1 MTNAQIQS
9 NPNLQNLIGG
19 FTEMPVPDLESF
31 INGLNALLTRKRVTD
46 SSKRN
51 KFLLQKINQSI
62 LPEQTLER
70 YTFLQDKMELK
81 NLPETEYQELLNLV
95 AQEEKIRNKRFKY
108 LLELA
113 QLRDIP
119 LTQLMN
125 QLGLNMLQN
134 A

>member
-95 AQEEKIRNKRFKY
+95 AQEEKIRNKRFQY

-113 QLRDIP
+113 QLRDIS
-119 LTQLMN
+119 LTQLMT
-125 QLGLNMLQN
+125 QLGLNTLPN